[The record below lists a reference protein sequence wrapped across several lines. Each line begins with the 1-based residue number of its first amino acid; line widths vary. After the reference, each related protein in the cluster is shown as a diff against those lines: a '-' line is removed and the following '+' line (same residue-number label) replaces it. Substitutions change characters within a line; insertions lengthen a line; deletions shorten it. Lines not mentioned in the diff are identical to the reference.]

1 MIEISGVTKTYG
13 GAAVVDDVS
22 LSLPRGGV
30 TALIGPNGA
39 GKSTLLGI
47 AARLV
52 KPDRG
57 TVRVDGLDVFATP
70 GDLLARK
77 LAILRQDNTLSVR
90 LTVRDLVA
98 FGRYPHSKGRPT
110 TEDWAKVA
118 EAIEFLALGGLEDRF
133 LDQLSGGQRQRAF
146 VAMAVCQDT
155 DCVLLDE
162 PLNGLD
168 MKHATEMMRL
178 IRRLADE
185 RNKTMVL
192 VLHDINYASIHADR
206 VVAMRESRIAFD
218 GPPSD
223 LMRSET
229 LASIYD
235 MPIEVAEFNGHRL
248 GLYQF

>member
-110 TEDWAKVA
+110 TEDRAKVA

-162 PLNGLD
+162 PLNSLD

-206 VVAMRESRIAFD
+206 VVAMREGRIAFD
-218 GPPSD
+218 GPPAE

-235 MPIEVAEFNGHRL
+235 MPIEDAEFNGHRL